1 MELDQSVT
9 SQILKKKD
17 PSKRQSVLKKL
28 DPDTAKALQS
38 IKDRANKKTFGRKV
52 RDCEIIAVGLKQ
64 ISPDHIKTL
73 QEGTLSE
80 KDRLALAHEEY
91 QKHHG
96 KTTMDQF
103 IGKLLSG
110 EITARK

>member
-1 MELDQSVT
+1 MELENVSTDRA
-9 SQILKKKD
+9 LKKKE
-17 PSKRQSVLKKL
+17 PPKRQSVLKKL
-28 DPDTAKALQS
+28 DPETAKLLQS
-38 IKDRANKKTFGRKV
+38 LKDKANKKTFGRKV

-64 ISPDHIKTL
+64 VSPDHIKEL

-80 KDRLALAHEEY
+80 KDRLSLAHEEY

-103 IGKLLSG
+103 IGKLLNG